1 MYIKREEIIAK
12 LDKIS
17 IKDIDSGI
25 YPNFEILIYAIMKK
39 EDKLF
44 KKVLDRMIG
53 KEEFYR
59 LLDFS
64 KETQSYT
71 ILHLATIENNIKAV
85 ESLLVNK
92 KISPNVMTKQGL
104 TPLMIAA
111 KKGYYEITE
120 ILIKNGANINTTSK
134 TKNNAIMYAASSNG
148 ESNYKIAK
156 YLLEKDSKIDNQN
169 KKGNTA
175 LIISAMKNIK
185 IYNCLIEKGADTEI
199 RNKEGKLAID
209 YYLENTSL
217 EKTQY

>member
-134 TKNNAIMYAASSNG
+134 TKNSAIMYAASSNG

>member
-1 MYIKREEIIAK
+1 
-12 LDKIS
+12 
-17 IKDIDSGI
+17 
-25 YPNFEILIYAIMKK
+25 MKK

-134 TKNNAIMYAASSNG
+134 TKNSAIMYAASSNG